1 MERFFNGIIFKGIL
15 RDIKG
20 FLGIL
25 RDKCFSGR
33 ALVRRCYRPF
43 FSICTPLFLL
53 FYSPFSLLFLLF
65 FSPSCDTGSDIGD
78 RFGRWQIT
86 TIQTPDSIATPRDLF
101 MDFQAD
107 VHVAHVLFEDE
118 HRTLALHG
126 LARQEGDSL
135 YITYMPMDGVGAT
148 MRDYLS
154 RRFLIEDDYRDV
166 RFHIQQPDGSQMI
179 LTKGNR
185 RWELRAY

>member
-1 MERFFNGIIFKGIL
+1 MERYFKRII
-15 RDIKG
+15 RDSKG

-25 RDKCFSGR
+25 RDNSFSGR
-33 ALVRRCYRPF
+33 ALVRQCYRPLY
-43 FSICTPLFLL
+43 SIFALL
-53 FYSPFSLLFLLF
+53 LLLF
-65 FSPSCDTGSDIGD
+65 FSPSCDTGSEIGD

-86 TIQTPDSIATPRDLF
+86 TIQTPDSIATPCDLF
-101 MDFQAD
+101 MDFQSD

-166 RFHIQQPDGSQMI
+166 RFHIQQLDGSQMI
-179 LTKGNR
+179 LTKGNH